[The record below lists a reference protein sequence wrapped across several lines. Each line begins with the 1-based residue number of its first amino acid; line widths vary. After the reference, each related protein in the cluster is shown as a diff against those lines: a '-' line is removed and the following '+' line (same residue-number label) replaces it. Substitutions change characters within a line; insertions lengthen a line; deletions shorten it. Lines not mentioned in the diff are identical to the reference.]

1 MHLLIFGE
9 IMIFKLIFSI
19 FTLLTFNFLFMDNI
33 AQSQNSAIKC
43 SDLLNTKVKDIDGQE
58 VNLCKYQ
65 GKVLLIVN
73 TASKCGFTGQYA
85 DLEKLYQ
92 KYHNQGFEILAFPSN
107 DFLNQEPANNEEI
120 KSFCTL
126 NYNISF
132 PLFAKIKVKG
142 KEQSPLYAKLSAAKG
157 NPQWNFQK
165 YLISREGKV
174 IENFAPLT
182 SPLSAKLEKS
192 IMAEIK
198 R

>member
-1 MHLLIFGE
+1 MLSFY
-9 IMIFKLIFSI
+9 
-19 FTLLTFNFLFMDNI
+19 LFFYSMDNTT
-33 AQSQNSAIKC
+33 QSQNSPINC
-43 SDLLNTKVKDIDGQE
+43 PDLLDVSIKDINGKP

-73 TASKCGFTGQYA
+73 TASKCGLTGQYA

-132 PLFAKIKVKG
+132 PLFAKISVKG
-142 KEQSPLYAKLSAAKG
+142 KEQSPLYTKLSAQKG
-157 NPQWNFQK
+157 SPQWNFQK
-165 YLISREGKV
+165 YLINREGKL
-174 IENFAPLT
+174 IEKFAPFT

-192 IMAEIK
+192 IMAEIN